1 MRSGCLFVSQK
12 DFQCCSSEMWSS
24 TALIFLPNNTN
35 DQNEHCDIIPSL
47 DTPLV
52 TSKPQHLMRLRD
64 PDSSTN
70 VMRVKFCVLPRR
82 HGGPL
87 HNVFRGD
94 LVNLHIQISTRTWL
108 VLTRDTSIDCR
119 GLVSRDNVIKSH
131 FRRRVFTNLR
141 RCLLARKIQCAC
153 VPPKCTQPSR
163 PRADSVSGNR
173 LRAQL
178 KFNA

>member
-1 MRSGCLFVSQK
+1 MELNSTHFSAQQHQRPKRALWHHTITWHPFGHKQTSTSYETKRPRQLHKCHE
-12 DFQCCSSEMWSS
+12 SE
-24 TALIFLPNNTN
+24 
-35 DQNEHCDIIPSL
+35 
-47 DTPLV
+47 V
-52 TSKPQHLMRLRD
+52 
-64 PDSSTN
+64 
-70 VMRVKFCVLPRR
+70 CVLPRR

-153 VPPKCTQPSR
+153 VPPKCPQPSR